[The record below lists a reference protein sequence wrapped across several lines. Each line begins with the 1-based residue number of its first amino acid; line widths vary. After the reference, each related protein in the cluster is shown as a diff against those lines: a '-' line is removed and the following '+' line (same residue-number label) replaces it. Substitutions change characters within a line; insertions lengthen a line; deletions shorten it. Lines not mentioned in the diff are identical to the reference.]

1 MKRARSPSAPTKT
14 AKMGSAAH
22 RNSVPARTC
31 KEMPSLKQ
39 MPRLMA
45 YTSPATS
52 TIPLNEDGGRRAA
65 SALPLN
71 LIAQIMSYL
80 DNVGDLARIAR
91 TSRLMYYMCLPQ
103 LYQRVSLHS
112 YGEMRYVNGRPEG
125 FGAAS
130 PLLMA
135 LNGLCTK
142 GHATLVE
149 ELTLWGKWQEWGVD
163 DFAKGRVPDNSM
175 MLNIILRAATDK
187 MIKLKSFSW
196 ELDCKPLKT
205 LYQGLACHNT
215 LTSLTLRFPST
226 RVRRPSVIIPPMANL
241 RAFKALDIDPLCY
254 PDDLS
259 MLFLGSKKL
268 EDVRMHFSPR
278 MRAEAESTMTLG
290 QFFGRC
296 YKADYK
302 LRVKHFA
309 IQNWF
314 GQNVLKF
321 DQIFDKETCRSA
333 TFIDTFGGNDPRT
346 VFVDETWHAV
356 PHDLDAPLDRVRLNE
371 VAPRH
376 VDIMRNQSIG
386 LKALYLIS
394 NAKRHKTGYTPASNP
409 TGYTPA
415 SNATDAEPPTRN
427 GDAMYS
433 LYDPTKDPEWISLGK
448 EYVRTIGDNHGGT
461 IKHLL
466 LSDLWAVPREDLA
479 YLVRTC
485 PQLEQLG
492 IGLDDAHHES
502 IRLFGPFLP
511 NLKCI
516 RILENEQLR
525 QHFALYTHE
534 HRIHGMSQELV
545 TRSPLQLEFIC
556 LGDFC
561 YRIGGLIEVQ
571 QDNGLVE
578 LRRQI
583 TLVDKSEA
591 VKYEIWH
598 LDALDISVDPVAP
611 FTR

>member
-1 MKRARSPSAPTKT
+1 M
-14 AKMGSAAH
+14 
-22 RNSVPARTC
+22 
-31 KEMPSLKQ
+31 
-39 MPRLMA
+39 
-45 YTSPATS
+45 
-52 TIPLNEDGGRRAA
+52 IPLDEDGGRRAA
-65 SALPLN
+65 STLPLN
-71 LIAQIMSYL
+71 LIAHIMSHI
-80 DNVGDLARIAR
+80 DNVGDLARVAR

-130 PLLMA
+130 PLMMA
-135 LNGLCTK
+135 LNGLCTE

-149 ELTLWGKWQEWGVD
+149 ELTLWGKWQEWGID

-187 MIKLKSFSW
+187 MTKLKSFSW

-215 LTSLTLRFPST
+215 LTSLTLRFPTT
-226 RVRRPSVIIPPMANL
+226 RVPRPSVIVPPMANL

-278 MRAEAESTMTLG
+278 MRAEAESTMTLS

-309 IQNWF
+309 LQNWF
-314 GQNVLKF
+314 GQNVLNL
-321 DQIFDKETCRSA
+321 DQILDKETCRSA

-346 VFVDETWHAV
+346 VFVDKTWHAV
-356 PHDLDAPLDRVRLNE
+356 PQDLDIPVDRVRINE
-371 VAPRH
+371 LAPRH
-376 VDIMRNQSIG
+376 VDIMRKQIIG
-386 LKALYLIS
+386 LKALCLIS
-394 NAKRHKTGYTPASNP
+394 NAKRQKTGYDPS
-409 TGYTPA
+409 
-415 SNATDAEPPTRN
+415 SNATGHKPPTPD
-427 GDAMYS
+427 GDTVHS
-433 LYDPTKDPEWISLGK
+433 PYDPNKDREWISLGP
-448 EYVRTIGDNHGGT
+448 EYIRTLGDYHGGT
-461 IKHLL
+461 IKLLL

-492 IGLDDAHHES
+492 IGLDDAHHDS

-525 QHFALYTHE
+525 QHLALYPHE
-534 HRIHGMSQELV
+534 HRIHRMSQELV
-545 TRSPLQLEFIC
+545 TRSPLKLEFIC

-561 YRIGGLIEVQ
+561 YRIGGLIEAQ
-571 QDNGLVE
+571 QENGTIE
-578 LRRQI
+578 LQRQV
-583 TLVDKSEA
+583 TLVDKGEA
-591 VKYEIWH
+591 MKYEIWH

-611 FTR
+611 FAK